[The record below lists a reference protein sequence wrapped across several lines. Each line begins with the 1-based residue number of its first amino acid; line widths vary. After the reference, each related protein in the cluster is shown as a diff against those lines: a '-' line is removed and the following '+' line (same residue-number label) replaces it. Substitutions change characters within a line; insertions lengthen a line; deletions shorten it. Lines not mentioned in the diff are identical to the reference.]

1 MNFGELLFLGNL
13 PPAGMKLDQPLDTFL
28 GRCQAG
34 VKTVL
39 GHLKHQTS
47 VNVMVIKLSPRFGAG
62 PVSFCTQVYGWSLS
76 ITSSVHK

>member
-1 MNFGELLFLGNL
+1 
-13 PPAGMKLDQPLDTFL
+13 MKLAQPLDTFL

-47 VNVMVIKLSPRFGAG
+47 VNVMVIKLSPRFGAV
-62 PVSFCTQVYGWSLS
+62 PVSFCTQVYGG
-76 ITSSVHK
+76 